1 MNAVIVD
8 IKRKYAAALDE
19 NGNILKIPNA
29 NYSLGQKVQL
39 HELHPRRHAPSLK
52 RIGTVAAAAALVLSI
67 GTGTAYA
74 LPYGTVS
81 LDADAAIEYTINRFD
96 RVLSVRALNEEGE
109 AILSEIDPQ
118 SLRFRPVEQ
127 AITVTLDI
135 PEVYADESSPIRI
148 TASTRDERHSERL
161 QEHLMQ
167 QIPSGIMPPEL
178 QPEHDALPGSS
189 PAVPEKPANTVRPE
203 DGLNGSTGL
212 YPGISQNPSAGAD
225 SEQNAFR
232 NDPETPP
239 AEPALQEGPD
249 TEQISPRDQANP
261 FGPGHEG
268 TLEPPSGSPASSPGS
283 MGAPAQGAG
292 APAMP
297 QSENNVMPI
306 PRQDSAG
313 DLAPGGPPPDK

>member
-8 IKRKYAAALDE
+8 IKGKYAAALDE

-127 AITVTLDI
+127 AITVTLDT
-135 PEVYADESSPIRI
+135 PYLSSDKSSPIRI

-161 QEHLMQ
+161 QEHLME
-167 QIPSGIMPPEL
+167 QIPSGILPPEL
-178 QPEHDALPGSS
+178 QPEHNGLPGSF
-189 PAVPEKPANTVRPE
+189 PAPEMPEGTVRPE
-203 DGLNGSTGL
+203 DSLTGNPGLN
-212 YPGISQNPSAGAD
+212 PGASQAPPDRADGEQDASSNPHD
-225 SEQNAFR
+225 T
-232 NDPETPP
+232 PET
-239 AEPALQEGPD
+239 EPSPQEGPD
-249 TEQISPRDQANP
+249 SEQISPHEQPAP
-261 FGPGHEG
+261 FEPGHEG
-268 TLEPPSGSPASSPGS
+268 APEPPSGMPASPPGS
-283 MGAPAQGAG
+283 MGAPAQDSGTH
-292 APAMP
+292 AMP
-297 QSENNVMPI
+297 QNENGAMPS
-306 PRQDSAG
+306 PQQDS
-313 DLAPGGPPPDK
+313 PGGPPPGK

>member
-8 IKRKYAAALDE
+8 IKGKYAAALDE
-19 NGNILKIPNA
+19 NGTIIKIPNA
-29 NYSLGQKVQL
+29 DYALGQKIQL
-39 HELHPRRHAPSLK
+39 HELPTRRHVPSLK

-127 AITVTLDI
+127 AITVTLDV
-135 PEVYADESSPIRI
+135 PELSTNESSPIRI

-161 QEHLMQ
+161 QEHLME
-167 QIPSGIMPPEL
+167 QIPSGILPPEL
-178 QPEHDALPGSS
+178 QPEHDGLTGGP
-189 PAVPEKPANTVRPE
+189 PAVPEKPENTVRPE
-203 DGLNGSTGL
+203 DGLNGNTGL
-212 YPGISQNPSAGAD
+212 YPGISQNPPVEAG

-232 NDPETPP
+232 NEHETPE
-239 AEPALQEGPD
+239 AEQVPQEGPD
-249 TEQISPRDQANP
+249 SEQISPHDQAAP
-261 FGPGHEG
+261 FEPGHEG
-268 TLEPPSGSPASSPGS
+268 TLEPPSGMPAPSGPT
-283 MGAPAQGAG
+283 GAPAKDSGMH
-292 APAMP
+292 AMP
-297 QSENNVMPI
+297 QSENSVMPF
-306 PRQDSAG
+306 PQQDSSG
-313 DLAPGGPPPDK
+313 NLAPGGPPPEK